1 MAMFLNKGKNG
12 RGQKRI
18 VADPYSA
25 QKWYVPNL
33 LFDSLNLFFSEYPTG
48 PKLRNL
54 KNGKKISGR
63 GDFGKGSPMIPM
75 SYDEVADKFLGCC
88 EFAKWPSK
96 KSKALIELVRNLEK
110 VKDISKLSKLLSK

>member
-1 MAMFLNKGKNG
+1 
-12 RGQKRI
+12 
-18 VADPYSA
+18 
-25 QKWYVPNL
+25 
-33 LFDSLNLFFSEYPTG
+33 
-48 PKLRNL
+48 
-54 KNGKKISGR
+54 
-63 GDFGKGSPMIPM
+63 MIPM